1 MIKLAIL
8 TSKGGTGKT
17 TTAINLGHGLALS
30 GRKVLIVD
38 CDPQGSASAAFGV
51 DGHKGLADLLIEG
64 RVDIYQVRPRLYLI
78 PSGKKR
84 LAELEINLAA
94 REDRFVRLKNTFSR
108 LSGCDWVILD
118 CSPSINIV
126 NLNALAFAD
135 FLIIP
140 SSLDYFSLEGVKST
154 IELSHEIRANG
165 NGSGADGRGKL
176 EILGVLPTF
185 YDRRTNVSRMAL
197 DSLRNTYGNLVFQT
211 EIRTNTEIKKSQ
223 WFRKTIFEF
232 APYSHGAYDYFKL
245 SKEVL
250 ERLTGLGDYE

>member
-1 MIKLAIL
+1 MNKLAIL

-30 GRKVLIVD
+30 GKRVLIVD
-38 CDPQGSASAAFGV
+38 CDPQGSASAAFDI
-51 DGHKGLADLLIEG
+51 DGQKGLADLLIEG
-64 RVDIYQVRPRLYLI
+64 KVDIYRVRPNLFLI
-78 PSGKKR
+78 PSGRKR

-94 REDRFVRLKNTFSR
+94 RADRYVRLKNALSR

-135 FLIIP
+135 YLLIP

-154 IELSHEIRANG
+154 IELSNEIRSGGSNG
-165 NGSGADGRGKL
+165 NGANGAGRL

-185 YDRRTNVSRMAL
+185 YDKRTNVSKMAL
-197 DSLRNTYGNLVFQT
+197 DSLRNTYGNLVLQT
-211 EIRTNTEIKKSQ
+211 EIRANTEIKKSQ

-250 ERLTGLGDYE
+250 ERITG

>member
-30 GRKVLIVD
+30 GRRVLIVD
-38 CDPQGSASAAFGV
+38 CDPQGSASAAFAV
-51 DGHKGLADLLIEG
+51 DGQRGLADLLIEG
-64 RVDIYQVRPRLYLI
+64 RVDIYQVRPNLYLI
-78 PSGKKR
+78 PSGRKR

-94 REDRFVRLKNTFSR
+94 REDRFVRLKNSLSR

-126 NLNALAFAD
+126 NLNALAYAD
-135 FLIIP
+135 LLLIP

-154 IELSHEIRANG
+154 IELSNEIRGNG
-165 NGSGADGRGKL
+165 NGSNAGDQSKL

-197 DSLRNTYGNLVFQT
+197 ESLRNTYGDLVFHT

>member
-30 GRKVLIVD
+30 GRRVLLID
-38 CDPQGSASAAFGV
+38 CDPQGSASAAFDINGER
-51 DGHKGLADLLIEG
+51 GLADLMIEG
-64 RVDIYQVRPRLYLI
+64 KVDIFQVRPRLYLV
-78 PSGKKR
+78 PSGRKK
-84 LAELEINLAA
+84 LAELEMALAS
-94 REDRFVRLKNTFSR
+94 RDDRMERLKNALAR
-108 LSGCDWVILD
+108 LGGCDWVILD

-126 NLNALAFAD
+126 NLNALGFAD
-135 FLIIP
+135 FLLIP

-154 IELSHEIRANG
+154 IDLIGDVRS
-165 NGSGADGRGKL
+165 NGSTKL

-185 YDRRTNVSRMAL
+185 YDKRTSVSRMAL
-197 DSLRNTYGNLVFQT
+197 ESLRSKYGSIVFNT
-211 EIRTNTEIKKSQ
+211 EIRLNTEIKKSQ
-223 WFRKTIFEF
+223 WFKKTIFEY

-250 ERLTGLGDYE
+250 ERLQG